1 MQQTSIPTPSL
12 RRLPIYRRRLRI
24 AVEKGIAY
32 VSSRQLGLAAGVP
45 AAQVRKDLSWV
56 EQEGRPGRGYE
67 ARALADD
74 LDLTLGL
81 HCEKR
86 AVVVGV
92 GNLGSALAAYPGFS
106 SCGLRVVA
114 LFDKDPDI
122 IGKDVAGLTVQ
133 PVEELADVARRD
145 QVDMGII
152 TVPAEAA
159 QTVADA
165 MVDAGIHVVWNFA
178 PTTLRVDEGVYV
190 HNQDLVVELA
200 VLSHQIVQRRGGE
213 CPPHLPMPHDKA

>member
-12 RRLPIYRRRLRI
+12 RRLPVYRRRLRV
-24 AVEKGIAY
+24 AVEKGIPY
-32 VSSRQLGLAAGVP
+32 VSSRQLGVAAGVP

-67 ARALADD
+67 ARALADE

-81 HCEKR
+81 QCEKR
-86 AVVVGV
+86 AVVVGA
-92 GNLGSALAAYPGFS
+92 GNLGSALAAYPGFAP
-106 SCGLRVVA
+106 CGLRIVA
-114 LFDKDPDI
+114 LFDKDPAV
-122 IGKDVAGLTVQ
+122 IGKDVASLTVQ
-133 PVEELADVARRD
+133 PVEKLAKVARRD

-159 QTVADA
+159 QNVADA
-165 MVDAGIHVVWNFA
+165 MMEAGIHVLWNFA
-178 PTTLRVDEGVYV
+178 PTTLRVEEGVYV

-200 VLSHQIVQRRGGE
+200 VLSHQIVERRGGE
-213 CPPHLPMPHDKA
+213 CPPHLPMAEDEA